1 MGRVAAVASAVT
13 RFKVGDAAGVG
24 CMVNSCDECGF
35 CLAGTEQYCA
45 RGDTQTHGPHRPM
58 GENLRGVPPHQLHG
72 RERHISTRQQ
82 YRKDRFMKC
91 PIDGA
96 TLVISDRSGV
106 EIDYCPECRGV
117 WLDRGELDKIIE
129 RSAAATTRPPAPR
142 DMRDTHDTRGGHDDY
157 RPRKKRESFLSELF
171 DF

>member
-1 MGRVAAVASAVT
+1 
-13 RFKVGDAAGVG
+13 
-24 CMVNSCDECGF
+24 
-35 CLAGTEQYCA
+35 
-45 RGDTQTHGPHRPM
+45 
-58 GENLRGVPPHQLHG
+58 
-72 RERHISTRQQ
+72 
-82 YRKDRFMKC
+82 MKC

-129 RSAAATTRPPAPR
+129 RSAVAPAPAPSQARPDLR
-142 DMRDTHDTRGGHDDY
+142 DDRYVDDGHDG